1 MSLLEKI
8 ILLVIGAGFFGLI
21 MYAAAHARANDD
33 E

>member
-21 MYAAAHARANDD
+21 MYAAAHACADDD